1 MSSLPVLIDAQLAA
15 DTAPDPTL
23 FTRERQAAFL
33 AALAATGIVRS
44 ASASAGVSHQTA
56 YRERLAS
63 PGFRRAWDAA
73 LLAARA
79 QAEEVLARR
88 AFEGW
93 EEDVV
98 YHGEVVCTRRRFSD
112 RLLLAHLARLDR
124 LCGDAEVA
132 EFADDFD
139 GTLARYAAGEDRPAR
154 PAEPEDA
161 EADNPCVPAEAGI
174 SGGCAPG
181 PEAPA
186 FAGAR
191 AGLDLISPGQWS
203 KRSTPDPEPGPEPCP
218 DCGGHCLGAVSRLT
232 SADCQWLG
240 NRLERMDAARP
251 GEALLPHK
259 FPGGD
264 PDGAIEGEQLAAF
277 EEGVEEWWRV
287 VPPSEGED
295 TAAWHY
301 LDEEDEE

>member
-1 MSSLPVLIDAQLAA
+1 MSSLPDQNPLVLSAEPVEASN
-15 DTAPDPTL
+15 DPSL

-44 ASASAGVSHQTA
+44 AAAQAGVSHQTA

-154 PAEPEDA
+154 VVEPLADREDA
-161 EADNPCVPAEAGI
+161 EAEII
-174 SGGCAPG
+174 SSG
-181 PEAPA
+181 E
-186 FAGAR
+186 R
-191 AGLDLISPGQWS
+191 S
-203 KRSTPDPEPGPEPCP
+203 KRSKPRAQPDHDPCP
-218 DCGGHCLGAVSRLT
+218 DCGGRCLGPAAALT
-232 SADCQWLG
+232 SADCQWFG
-240 NRLERMDAARP
+240 NRLDRMDAARP
-251 GEALLPHK
+251 AGALVPYK

-264 PDGAIEGEQLAAF
+264 REGAIEAKQVAAF
-277 EEGVEEWWRV
+277 EAGVEEWWRV
-287 VPPSEGED
+287 VPAPEGADPEV
-295 TAAWHY
+295 WHY
-301 LDEEDEE
+301 LDEDE

>member
-1 MSSLPVLIDAQLAA
+1 MSLLPVLIDPA
-15 DTAPDPTL
+15 L
-23 FTRERQAAFL
+23 FTRERQTTFL
-33 AALAATGIVRS
+33 AGLAATGIVRS
-44 ASASAGVSHQTA
+44 AAAGAGVSHQTA

-154 PAEPEDA
+154 VAEPVADPGDA
-161 EADNPCVPAEAGI
+161 EAEII
-174 SGGCAPG
+174 SSG
-181 PEAPA
+181 E
-186 FAGAR
+186 R
-191 AGLDLISPGQWS
+191 S
-203 KRSTPDPEPGPEPCP
+203 KRSTDPTLRQAQGERDEVEPCP
-218 DCGGHCLGAVSRLT
+218 DCGGRCLGQVKKLT
-232 SADCQWLG
+232 HKDCQWLG
-240 NRLERMDAARP
+240 NRLARMDAARP
-251 GEALLPHK
+251 DDALEPYQ
-259 FPGGD
+259 FTGGD

-277 EEGVEEWWRV
+277 EAGVEAWWQV
-287 VPPSEGED
+287 VPAPEGAD
-295 TAAWHY
+295 PAVWHT
-301 LDEEDEE
+301 LDEEEEDEEW

>member
-1 MSSLPVLIDAQLAA
+1 MSLLPVLIDPA
-15 DTAPDPTL
+15 L
-23 FTRERQAAFL
+23 FTRERQAVFL

-44 ASASAGVSHQTA
+44 AAAGVGVSHQTA

-161 EADNPCVPAEAGI
+161 EADNPRVPAEAGT
-174 SGGCAPG
+174 SGGGAPG
-181 PEAPA
+181 HEAPA

-203 KRSTPDPEPGPEPCP
+203 KRSMPLSEPGPEAEPCP
-218 DCGGHCLGAVSRLT
+218 DCGGRCLGPAAALT
-232 SADCQWLG
+232 SKECQWLG

-251 GEALLPHK
+251 GEALAPYQ

-264 PDGAIEGEQLAAF
+264 PMGAIEHEQLAAF

-287 VPPSEGED
+287 IPAPEGED
-295 TAAWHY
+295 PAVWHT
-301 LDEEDEE
+301 LEEDEEEEW